1 MSLSV
6 QSLRVKWYTWTMDNI
21 TVQLTPEEVAYL
33 QEALKRTRKAVE
45 AATWKLRDVDYDD
58 LSDNQIWEI
67 SFGDRLVE
75 LAAKFQKS

>member
-1 MSLSV
+1 M
-6 QSLRVKWYTWTMDNI
+6 QSSESKWYTWTMDNI

>member
-1 MSLSV
+1 M
-6 QSLRVKWYTWTMDNI
+6 QSSESKWYTWTMDNI

-45 AATWKLRDVDYDD
+45 AATWKLRDMDYDD